1 MSIAKA
7 LLQLTPGAQ
16 WVIRDDVIDWMD
28 TEQTQPTQ
36 EEIVQKIAEIE
47 YTEEV
52 EAYKEV
58 RAKAYPLMSEQLDK
72 IFHEGID
79 AWKAEIQAIK
89 DAHPKAVIDNDTLNS
104 RKSQALFDHQLQEYT
119 KAQTR
124 LSQYIVA
131 DGREEETEE
140 VVVRQEYNE
149 ETEELVDIMETRIIT
164 STVDPVD
171 ATITRSVY
179 SDDAYADP
187 TEETIE
193 NPLITQDNA
202 ERAEAQAVV
211 DATPSEVV
219 DAYNAL

>member
-7 LLQLTPGAQ
+7 LLELTPGAK

-58 RAKAYPLMSEQLDK
+58 RAKAYPVMSEQLDK

-79 AWKAEIQAIK
+79 AWKADIQAIK
-89 DAHPKAVIDNDTLNS
+89 DAHPKAVIDNDTLEA

-119 KAQTR
+119 KARSR
-124 LSQYIVA
+124 LAQYQVSL
-131 DGREEETEE
+131 GREEVTETEDTLD
-140 VVVRQEYNE
+140 QIYNE
-149 ETEELVDIMETRIIT
+149 ETGEMDYVTRDVV
-164 STVDPVD
+164 TVSNIEPVD
-171 ATITRSVY
+171 ATIDVV
-179 SDDAYADP
+179 AYNNDKVA
-187 TEETIE
+187 TTTTIE
-193 NPLITQDNA
+193 NPLITQDKTQ
-202 ERAEAQAVV
+202 RAEAQAIV
-211 DATPSEVV
+211 DATPSAIV